1 MQYSPS
7 GITGLDEI
15 LGNGLPAPSTIFVA
29 GTAGTGKTAF
39 VLQALSYAAK
49 KGEAVAYIPITSQ
62 SEERLRLFL
71 STYPVFDEKI
81 HIHTVDRS
89 SAEKDPLTALLD
101 IGNSLAQINP
111 TRIAID
117 PITPLGFGFP
127 ELEKRRFMYSVDS
140 MLHEWKAI
148 TFVVGELV
156 RDEVHGSVISHI
168 ADGILYLSREVAGLR
183 TVRRMEI
190 LKMRGVPRAE
200 NTGVFQF
207 KLGSGGMTVFQELK
221 VAGVPAPMLDTR
233 MSTGIEGL
241 DRMTGGGIPQGT
253 TMLVCGSTGTG
264 KTVLGMQFIYTG
276 LRKGEN
282 CLVVSFEERPDQLIA
297 EAKAFG
303 WDLDTY
309 LKGGQLQFIYTKP
322 ETLDTDDH
330 ASAIASIIEGK
341 QIKRVMFDSIT
352 DLEAGLSDAIA
363 ARGYV
368 QKLGEYFKSRGATC
382 LFTADSAAGDSAR
395 PSCRVSFIADA
406 VINLGYRDIDM
417 ELRRT
422 ISIVKLRGCD
432 FDRKTREFAITARG
446 IEIAAREKR
455 FGIQK
460 FLM

>member
-15 LGNGLPAPSTIFVA
+15 LGNGLPTPSTIFVA

-39 VLQALSYAAK
+39 VLQSLAYAAK
-49 KGEAVAYIPITSQ
+49 KGESVAYIPITSQ

-140 MLHEWKAI
+140 MLHEWKAV
-148 TFVVGELV
+148 TFLVGELV
-156 RDEVHGSVISHI
+156 REEVHGSVVSHI
-168 ADGILYLSREVAGLR
+168 SDGILYLSREVAGPR

-200 NTGVFQF
+200 NTGVCQF
-207 KLGSGGMTVFQELK
+207 KLGSNGVTVFQELK
-221 VAGVPAPMLDTR
+221 VAGVPAPLLDTR

-241 DRMTGGGIPQGT
+241 DRMMGGGIPQGT
-253 TMLVCGSTGTG
+253 TTLVCGSTGTG
-264 KTVLGMQFIYTG
+264 KTVLGMQFIYAG
-276 LRKGEN
+276 LRKGDN
-282 CLVVSFEERPDQLIA
+282 CLVVSFEERPDQLIT
-297 EAKAFG
+297 EARAFG
-303 WDLDTY
+303 WDLDMY
-309 LKGGQLQFIYTKP
+309 LKGGQLQFVYTKP
-322 ETLDTDDH
+322 ETLDTDEH
-330 ASAIASIIEGK
+330 ATAIGRCVVEK
-341 QIKRVMFDSIT
+341 QIKRITFDCIT
-352 DLEAGLSDAIA
+352 DLEAGLYDPIA

-382 LFTADSAAGDSAR
+382 LFTADSTAGDTAR

-406 VINLGYRDIDM
+406 VINLGYVHIDM
-417 ELRRT
+417 EMHRML
-422 ISIVKLRGCD
+422 SIVKMRGCD

-446 IEIAAREKR
+446 IEITGAGKKI
-455 FGIQK
+455 GIQK